1 VDGNWTVNSHLPQE
15 TDEHNNVNN
24 VLHPHQLGEPSVLSS
39 AAPLATT
46 AALASA
52 VPKESEKSV
61 VPGAFP
67 ETPATEPAAFSV
79 NPIPATAGAG
89 NPIHLQP
96 GEKVP
101 DPSTLTKNTI
111 SSTIDTDEPA
121 AFSVNPIPA
130 TEGAGNPIH
139 LEPGEK
145 VPDPSTLT
153 SNTIQSTVS
162 SDEPAAFSVN
172 PIPATEGAGNPIHL
186 EPGEKVPDSSTL
198 TSNTIQSTVSSDEPE
213 AFGIAPIPAT
223 AGIGNPIHLAPGEKV
238 PEPSSLTANTL
249 TSNIHTDKESYEKG
263 DAPPGV
269 AAAAPKDISGGAFDL
284 PPISKNMIPE
294 SSLPMGGAAMGE
306 TDPVVTIQSAA
317 PTSSTAFLAGQ
328 VPLEPTANS
337 SGVPKIVTKSQEAAR
352 VSPEASA
359 NPEAVEEKK
368 ELEEELKVKVP
379 EEPPSSEGGL
389 PTSQIYGAFAGG
401 VTTIG
406 AATAGVAAIAH
417 KHVAEAS
424 KTLDSTS
431 VSKTLES
438 SGVVPDVVK
447 ESIAKANVNPEATTS
462 VEAVE
467 EKDAVE
473 AELLKKIKPSE
484 ESGEPA
490 PTVTA
495 ETSSK
500 TPEAPAASGGLS
512 INALSNDQPFKSSSE
527 LEGLGAPVST
537 PTISTVTQENI
548 KPETVSPTDPVKN
561 GGLAVT
567 SGLSTVPAAAETTD
581 AGPATPK
588 KETTETASRPSTTVD
603 NPTASDIATPD
614 SKTEKK
620 KKRRSIFNKLKK
632 IFD

>member
-1 VDGNWTVNSHLPQE
+1 
-15 TDEHNNVNN
+15 
-24 VLHPHQLGEPSVLSS
+24 
-39 AAPLATT
+39 
-46 AALASA
+46 

-79 NPIPATAGAG
+79 NPIPATEGAG
-89 NPIHLQP
+89 NPIHLKP

-111 SSTIDTDEPA
+111 SSTVGSDEPA

-139 LEPGEK
+139 LKPGEKVPDPSTLTNNTINSTIGSDEPAAFSVNPIPATEGVGNPIHLKPGEK

-162 SDEPAAFSVN
+162 SDEP
-172 PIPATEGAGNPIHL
+172 
-186 EPGEKVPDSSTL
+186 
-198 TSNTIQSTVSSDEPE
+198 E
-213 AFGIAPIPAT
+213 AFGVAPIPAT
-223 AGIGNPIHLAPGEKV
+223 AGTGNPVHLAPGEKV

-249 TSNIHTDKESYEKG
+249 TSNVHTDKESYEKA
-263 DAPPGV
+263 DALPGV
-269 AAAAPKDISGGAFDL
+269 AAATEAPKDISGGAFSL
-284 PPISKNMIPE
+284 PPVSKNMIPE
-294 SSLPMGGAAMGE
+294 SSLPMGGAAIGE
-306 TDPVVTIQSAA
+306 TDPGVTIQSAA
-317 PTSSTAFLAGQ
+317 PTSTTAILAGQ
-328 VPLEPTANS
+328 VPLEPTATS
-337 SGVPKIVTKSQEAAR
+337 SAVPEVVTESQEAAK

-368 ELEEELKVKVP
+368 ELEEELKAKVP
-379 EEPPSSEGGL
+379 EEPPTSESGL
-389 PTSQIYGAFAGG
+389 PTGQIYGAVAGG
-401 VTTIG
+401 VAAAG
-406 AATAGVAAIAH
+406 AAAAGASAIAH
-417 KHVAEAS
+417 KHAATAATEVS
-424 KTLDSTS
+424 KTLDSTG

-447 ESIAKANVNPEATTS
+447 ESIAKAHVSPEATTS

-500 TPEAPAASGGLS
+500 APEASAAVGGLS
-512 INALSNDQPFKSSSE
+512 TNALSSKEPLKSSSE
-527 LEGLGAPVST
+527 PHALNAPASAPAMSEAT
-537 PTISTVTQENI
+537 KKNI
-548 KPETVSPTDPVKN
+548 KPETVSPVEPVKN
-561 GGLAVT
+561 GGPAVT
-567 SGLSTVPAAAETTD
+567 SGLSTFPAATKTTE

-588 KETTETASRPSTTVD
+588 KEVAPRPSTTAD
-603 NPTASDIATPD
+603 TPTGSDVATPD
-614 SKTEKK
+614 SKAEKK